1 MKEMV
6 KTEHFE
12 TFIGSIVYQP
22 VVKLFYNEILRTDR
36 FLFHF
41 LKDVVSVT
49 TGDVLST
56 AIQAWR
62 STERFL
68 NRSEGVSVPSNG
80 LERSMPWR
88 S

>member
-12 TFIGSIVYQP
+12 TFIRSIVYQP

-56 AIQAWR
+56 AI
-62 STERFL
+62 
-68 NRSEGVSVPSNG
+68 
-80 LERSMPWR
+80 
-88 S
+88 

>member
-6 KTEHFE
+6 KTEHFQ
-12 TFIGSIVYQP
+12 TFIGSIAYQP
-22 VVKLFYNEILRTDR
+22 VVKLFYNAILRTDR

-56 AIQAWR
+56 AI
-62 STERFL
+62 
-68 NRSEGVSVPSNG
+68 
-80 LERSMPWR
+80 
-88 S
+88 